1 MSAPVPAGWRVVGD
15 ALVRE
20 LTFRDYDQARAVA
33 DHIADRVDDHHRRPD
48 LVIALNRLDIVIAN
62 LHHAGITE
70 AEERLAAKV
79 DAALEQAPYRTTA

>member
-1 MSAPVPAGWRVVGD
+1 MSDWHVEHG

-20 LTFRDYDQARAVA
+20 LKFRDYEEAKEFADYVA
-33 DHIADRVDDHHRRPD
+33 EHVDDYHRHPD
-48 LVIALNRLDIVIAN
+48 LAITLNRLRVVIAN

-79 DAALEQAPYRTTA
+79 DAALAERHPAVS